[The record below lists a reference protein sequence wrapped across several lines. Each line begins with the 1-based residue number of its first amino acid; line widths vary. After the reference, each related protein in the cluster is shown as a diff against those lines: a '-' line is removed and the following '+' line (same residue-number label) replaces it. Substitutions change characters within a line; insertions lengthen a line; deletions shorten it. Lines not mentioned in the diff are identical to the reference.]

1 MDSLVTLLT
10 ALTNV
15 TKNSILDV
23 VGVVDMPLSLSKE
36 VFQRNLSVKLTGQLV
51 THVKTVRV
59 AKSVI
64 CKKIFL
70 KDVIS
75 NE

>member
-1 MDSLVTLLT
+1 MFKLLVILF
-10 ALTNV
+10 A

-23 VGVVDMPLSLSKE
+23 VGVVDLPLNLSGE
-36 VFQRNLSVKLTGQLV
+36 VVQRYLSVKHTGQLV
-51 THVKTVRV
+51 LHGKTVRV
-59 AKSVI
+59 AKSVLY
-64 CKKIFL
+64 KINSR